1 MRFQRLLSCTA
12 LACLTVAGTAAAQTG
27 SRAHPG
33 SPSTAHALPAA
44 VAAAAVPQTNS
55 LAEGFDDIN
64 ALAGAGWFIQN
75 NSTPVGALGWF
86 QGAATTATPTP
97 GPFNSH
103 SGAANSYIAAN
114 FNSTGSTGTISN
126 WLVTPELTFGR
137 DASLTFWTRKP
148 TVNAGQ
154 TDYPDRLEVRLSSN
168 GASSN
173 VGTGAAGTG
182 DFTTILLSI
191 NPNLVVGGYPYTWT
205 QYTINNA
212 SGIPRNGSGRIAFR
226 YFVTGAGSLGTS
238 SDYIGID
245 TLAYTAGPAQYPVGG
260 QVAGLAG
267 SGLTLSLN
275 GGTPIAITVNGS
287 FQFPSFVD
295 VGASYAVTV
304 AAQPGSP
311 SQTCTVSNGSGTIAG
326 AVTNVQVDCVNNT
339 FPVGGTVTGLT
350 GTNLRLSLNGT
361 EELVR
366 DSNGGFTFLTEVTS
380 GQPYAVTVSGQPDG
394 VPSQTCT
401 VANGSGT
408 IAGAVTDVA
417 VACATDPFTVT
428 ATQGNGQVAD
438 FDTLFGQLLG
448 ARVDDGRG
456 APVPGVSVLFT
467 APASGPSATLDDG
480 VQPPSASIAVM
491 TDSNGVALVSAT
503 AGNEQGSYSVTA
515 SQSNAPADASFTLRN
530 VNPEPEVF
538 EDGFEPLP
546 PRALSIT
553 PDIR

>member
-44 VAAAAVPQTNS
+44 VVAAAVPQTNS
-55 LAEGFDDIN
+55 LAEGFDDITT
-64 ALAGAGWFIQN
+64 LAGAGWFIQN
-75 NSTPVGALGWF
+75 NSTPVGSLSWF
-86 QGAATTATPTP
+86 QGTATTATPTP
-97 GPFNSH
+97 GPFNAH
-103 SGAANSYIAAN
+103 SGAVNSYIAAN

-148 TVNAGQ
+148 TISGGM

-168 GASSN
+168 GASTN

-326 AVTNVQVDCVNNT
+326 AVT
-339 FPVGGTVTGLT
+339 
-350 GTNLRLSLNGT
+350 
-361 EELVR
+361 
-366 DSNGGFTFLTEVTS
+366 
-380 GQPYAVTVSGQPDG
+380 
-394 VPSQTCT
+394 
-401 VANGSGT
+401 
-408 IAGAVTDVA
+408 DVA

-456 APVPGVSVLFT
+456 VPVPGVSVLFT

-530 VNPEPEVF
+530 VNPDPEVF